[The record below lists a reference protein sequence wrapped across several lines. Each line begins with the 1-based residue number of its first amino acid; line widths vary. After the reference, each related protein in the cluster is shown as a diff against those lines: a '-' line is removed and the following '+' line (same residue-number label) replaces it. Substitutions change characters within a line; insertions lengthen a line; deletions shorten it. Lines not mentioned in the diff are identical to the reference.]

1 LPSPTPVVINVTLA
15 AGMSLLDAI
24 PPSLLPM
31 VQVQSPNTLHAEKA
45 NHTRAQLLDLEKR

>member
-1 LPSPTPVVINVTLA
+1 
-15 AGMSLLDAI
+15 
-24 PPSLLPM
+24 LPM